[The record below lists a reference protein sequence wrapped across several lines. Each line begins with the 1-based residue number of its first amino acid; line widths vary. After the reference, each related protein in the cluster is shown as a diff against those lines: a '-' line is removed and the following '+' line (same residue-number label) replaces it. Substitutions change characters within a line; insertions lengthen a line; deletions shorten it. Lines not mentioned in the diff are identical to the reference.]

1 MGSASTSDS
10 RRPGGHP
17 AVAGRRLPGDHR
29 RLRNRRCAGLRD
41 VRLALRQ
48 VCYIN
53 KAFVRNP
60 ASLFFTLIFPL
71 MCLVIFSVIF
81 GNGRIQ
87 VGPGTIVR
95 VATFYVPSIAAFS
108 VITAC
113 YTNIA
118 ISLTFA
124 RDSGA
129 LKRIHGSPLPVWSYM
144 FARIFHAVVIAI
156 LLVAICAAFGAV
168 FYGATLPTATLPA
181 FALSLVVG
189 AAVFCVLGVALTAVV
204 PNADASPAV
213 VNGTIPPPLFI
224 SHVFI
229 PLQNPPA
236 WLDIL
241 GKIFPVRHF
250 ADALIGS
257 FFNLSGSGLHTNDL
271 LVLGAWGVA
280 GVIVAIRFFEWEPR
294 V

>member
-1 MGSASTSDS
+1 MGSAGTSDS

-29 RLRNRRCAGLRD
+29 RLRNRGCAGMSD

-48 VCYIN
+48 VWYIN

-71 MCLVIFSVIF
+71 MFLVIFSVIF
-81 GNGRIQ
+81 GNGRIE

-129 LKRIHGSPLPVWSYM
+129 LKRIHGSPLPVWSYL
-144 FARIFHAVVIAI
+144 FARIVHAVVIAI

-168 FYGATLPTATLPA
+168 FYGATLPTSTLPA
-181 FALSLVVG
+181 FAVTLVVG
-189 AAVFCVLGVALTAVV
+189 AGVFCVLGVAVTAFI

-213 VNGTIPPPLFI
+213 VNGTVLPLLFI
-224 SHVFI
+224 SNAFI
-229 PLQNPPA
+229 PLQNPPP

-241 GKIFPVRHF
+241 DRKSTRLNSSH
-250 ADALIGS
+250 
-257 FFNLSGSGLHTNDL
+257 
-271 LVLGAWGVA
+271 
-280 GVIVAIRFFEWEPR
+280 
-294 V
+294 